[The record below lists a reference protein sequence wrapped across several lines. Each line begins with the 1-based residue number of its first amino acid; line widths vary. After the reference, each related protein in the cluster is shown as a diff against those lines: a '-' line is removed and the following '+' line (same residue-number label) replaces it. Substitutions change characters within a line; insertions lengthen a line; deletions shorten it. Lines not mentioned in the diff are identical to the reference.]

1 MTRSLL
7 LLLAAFVLLSSLW
20 SAAALRHMAADL
32 EDARTRIAQLEEDL
46 YDQPCSTDTECE
58 DLEPASFVEAS
69 R

>member
-1 MTRSLL
+1 MTRSL

-20 SAAALRHMAADL
+20 GAAALRSMAADL

-46 YDQPCSTDTECE
+46 YD
-58 DLEPASFVEAS
+58 EPLAEEPVSFVEAS